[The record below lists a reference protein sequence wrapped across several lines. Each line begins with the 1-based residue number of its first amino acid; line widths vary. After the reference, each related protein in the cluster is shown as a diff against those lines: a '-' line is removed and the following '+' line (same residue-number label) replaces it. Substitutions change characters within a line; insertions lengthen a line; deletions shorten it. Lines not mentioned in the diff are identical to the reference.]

1 MRPVSR
7 RAVSALAAVTA
18 LLSLGACSSSGG
30 SSTASPSG
38 SAAGRPIAVV
48 ASTNVWGDIA
58 QTIGGSAVS
67 VTSIINDPNADPHSY
82 EANAQTE
89 LAISKAAVVIENGG
103 GYDDFVATMIAAS
116 GTKATVVDAVTVS
129 GKQAVGGQ
137 LNEHVWYDF
146 PSVDKVAGA
155 IATALSAADP
165 ARSSTFTA
173 NAAAF
178 TSQVAGL
185 ESQLAAVKAAHA
197 GTGVAITEPVPVYLL
212 TGAGLVDKTPAG
224 FTSAIEAQSD
234 VSPTVMQA
242 ALTLLTRHQ
251 VAALVY
257 NEQTMGPQTT
267 TVLDA
272 AKSAGV
278 PVVPVTETLPHGKD
292 YISWMSSNIAALT
305 SALGK

>member
-1 MRPVSR
+1 MGASGATLNHSVNATVNAYLGNYAYV
-7 RAVSALAAVTA
+7 RAANLMIAAA
-18 LLSLGACSSSGG
+18 NHAYNFYIGEGAYTLTGAPSGFDGDNGGWNVNSGSGGFANFPAG
-30 SSTASPSG
+30 SSTVTVTQNTNAGIG
-38 SAAGRPIAVV
+38 S
-48 ASTNVWGDIA
+48 
-58 QTIGGSAVS
+58 
-67 VTSIINDPNADPHSY
+67 NADVNLLLPTAGLSD
-82 EANAQTE
+82 
-89 LAISKAAVVIENGG
+89 LVIEAYNEAI
-103 GYDDFVATMIAAS
+103 VHQ
-116 GTKATVVDAVTVS
+116 KAKLDS
-129 GKQAVGGQ
+129 
-137 LNEHVWYDF
+137 
-146 PSVDKVAGA
+146 AGA

-251 VAALVY
+251 VEALVY